1 MGVWRSRAVTRLD
14 VQGGGARLLDAIEV
28 DSSRGHCDARPVH
41 PAGGSRPSRGSS
53 SVPRA
58 EAERT
63 DLLRRPVTTLGQPV
77 DGWQGEAQLQ
87 TVLLLSHTLSHR
99 HTRRHAHTLTPPER
113 LVRCS
118 GPSPSHSFP
127 HSSTPLPSQRRQRSQ
142 ERDLVGDRTQNESR
156 RFFSGSLFLYT
167 HGLSTPMQR
176 ATRSLGRG
184 RLCRPHAEPT
194 HGAAQR
200 HRAAHGRRA
209 DRHHS
214 WWLARGERH
223 TLFSP
228 LPSAPR
234 P

>member
-1 MGVWRSRAVTRLD
+1 M
-14 VQGGGARLLDAIEV
+14 
-28 DSSRGHCDARPVH
+28 C
-41 PAGGSRPSRGSS
+41 
-53 SVPRA
+53 RA
-58 EAERT
+58 EARAF
-63 DLLRRPVTTLGQPV
+63 LMRLRSTPPVAIATPARCTPPV
-77 DGWQGEAQLQ
+77 DRARRAAAAVCRAQRPRGQTSCVVRYHTWPTGGWMAGRGAAPDCATALSY
-87 TVLLLSHTLSHR
+87 TVTQA
-99 HTRRHAHTLTPPER
+99 HTRRHAHTSHHQSDY
-113 LVRCS
+113 S

-214 WWLARGERH
+214 WWLARGERQA
-223 TLFSP
+223 LFSP

>member
-1 MGVWRSRAVTRLD
+1 M
-14 VQGGGARLLDAIEV
+14 
-28 DSSRGHCDARPVH
+28 C
-41 PAGGSRPSRGSS
+41 
-53 SVPRA
+53 RA
-58 EAERT
+58 EARAF
-63 DLLRRPVTTLGQPV
+63 LMRLRSTPPVAIATPARCTPPV
-77 DGWQGEAQLQ
+77 DRARRAAAAVCRAQRPRGQ
-87 TVLLLSHTLSHR
+87 TSCVDPLPHLANR
-99 HTRRHAHTLTPPER
+99 WMDGRTRRSSRLCYCSLIHCHTGTHRLTLTPPEPQSDSY
-113 LVRCS
+113 VAGCS

-214 WWLARGERH
+214 WWLARGERQA
-223 TLFSP
+223 LFSP